1 MYADIKIT
9 CQQLFKKKKK
19 ERKARRSGH
28 YPRIV
33 ATVAELIPILYSG
46 NLSGCQSRCSCSETT
61 IRHRISLSEEVK
73 IIMRK
78 SVENFIKEI
87 ERPTCIYLYAIM
99 YAQIDTEILRVFE
112 CKNVL

>member
-1 MYADIKIT
+1 MHADIKIT

-19 ERKARRSGH
+19 ERREDPVTTLAWS
-28 YPRIV
+28 
-33 ATVAELIPILYSG
+33 LLSG
-46 NLSGCQSRCSCSETT
+46 NLSGSQSRCSCSETT

-99 YAQIDTEILRVFE
+99 YAQIDTEIL
-112 CKNVL
+112 